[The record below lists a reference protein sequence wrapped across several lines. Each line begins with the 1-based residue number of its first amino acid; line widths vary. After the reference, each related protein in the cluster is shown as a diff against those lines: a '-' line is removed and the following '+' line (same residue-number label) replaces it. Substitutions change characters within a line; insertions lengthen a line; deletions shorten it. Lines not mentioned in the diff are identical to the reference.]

1 MDQAVARPR
10 LLVPGLRALPAGTE
24 RYPIAGGGGIVVSLA
39 AGDTLQVIDPQ
50 GLQHCEI
57 AAFDE
62 QGVCNPGLIGGRDAK
77 DAPGITTLL
86 SSATEDARAVAAG
99 LERRSIEFAGAKA
112 IRLFEGESAPGEQSS
127 FTAEARSVCVIAAP
141 GGPMRVDEQNPP
153 TDLVAFIHR
162 AEIANNPIP
171 AVPDPLADARYEYR
185 IEPGTAHVYEVKAGE
200 YIQIIDVE
208 GRECSDFQC
217 FTAAG
222 LDKHI
227 ERCIDPTTTRTLM
240 GAAYPGPGL
249 FSKFYDVDQQPL
261 VELMHDTCGRH
272 DFYGLACTAKYYDD
286 MGYPGHVNC
295 SENFNRELELYPITA
310 RRGWEAINFFYN
322 TNLDDNLQLFLDDPW
337 SRPGDYVLVKAL
349 TDMVCMSSACPCD
362 VDAANGWNPTAIH
375 VRVYPEKNTFSKAIA
390 YRMTTDAEPELTKET
405 GFHPRTSELT
415 RNYTEYNGFWLANT
429 YNNHGAI
436 DEYWACREGVI
447 VTDLSPLRK
456 FEVTGPDAEALMQW
470 TVTRNMRR
478 LSVGQVVYTPMVYD
492 TGGMIDEGTVLR
504 LGQNNFRW
512 VGGTDYSGIWLRQQ
526 AEERGLRAWVKSS
539 TSQLSNISVQG
550 PKSRELLKE
559 VIWTTPAQ
567 PTLEEIGWF
576 RFLIGRIGHFDGVP
590 IVVSRTGYT
599 GELGYEVWCHPRDAV
614 AVWDAVWEAGQPH
627 TITPLGLEALDLLR
641 IESGLVAAGAEWCDQ
656 TDPFEAGIGFT
667 VPLKTKED
675 EFMGREALLRRKA
688 NPNRKLVGLELEGEE
703 IGAGG
708 DCVHI
713 GRSQVGEITS
723 AMRSPK
729 LRKNIALCRIAVE
742 HCEPGTEVEVG
753 KLDGHQKR
761 IPATV
766 VTFPFYDPEKTR
778 PRS

>member
-62 QGVCNPGLIGGRDAK
+62 QGVCDTGLIGGRDAK

-112 IRLFEGESAPGEQSS
+112 IRLFEGESAAGEQSS
-127 FTAEARSVCVIAAP
+127 FTATAKSVCVIAAP

-162 AEIANNPIP
+162 AEIASNPIP

-185 IEPGTAHVYEVKAGE
+185 VEPGTVHAYEVKAGE

-295 SENFNRELELYPITA
+295 SENFNRELEPYPITA

-349 TDMVCMSSACPCD
+349 TDMVCISSACPCD

-405 GFHPRTSELT
+405 GFHQRTSELT
-415 RNYTEYNGFWLANT
+415 RNYTEYNGYWLANT

-478 LSVGQVVYTPMVYD
+478 LSVGRVVYTPMVYD

-504 LGQNNFRW
+504 LGENNFRW

-526 AEERGLRAWVKSS
+526 GEERGLRAWVKSS

-559 VIWTTPAQ
+559 LVWTPPAQ

-627 TITPLGLEALDLLR
+627 KITPLGLEALDLLR

-675 EFMGREALLRRKA
+675 EFMGKEALLRRKA

-703 IGAGG
+703 IGANR

-729 LRKNIALCRIAVE
+729 LRKNIALCRMAVE
-742 HCEPGTEVEVG
+742 HSELGTEVEVG

-766 VTFPFYDPEKTR
+766 VRFPFYDPEKTK

>member
-1 MDQAVARPR
+1 MDQLVARPR
-10 LLVPGLRALPAGTE
+10 LLVPGVRTLPAGTE
-24 RYPIAGGGGIVVSLA
+24 RYPIAGGGGIVVSLLP
-39 AGDTLQVIDPQ
+39 GDTLEIIDPE

-57 AAFDE
+57 VAFDDS
-62 QGVCNPGLIGGRDAK
+62 GACNPGLIGANDAK
-77 DAPGITTLL
+77 DARGIATLL
-86 SSATEDARAVAAG
+86 SGNGENARAVAAG
-99 LERRSIEFAGAKA
+99 LAQRKVNFGAAKA
-112 IRLFEGESAPGEQSS
+112 VHLFGDNSAPGERSR
-127 FTAEARSVCVIAAP
+127 FTAEAESVCVIAAP

-162 AEIANNPIP
+162 AETADDPI
-171 AVPDPLADARYEYR
+171 VSLPDPLADTRYEHH
-185 IEPGTAHVYEVKAGE
+185 IEPGTAHAYEVKAGE
-200 YIQIIDVE
+200 YIQVIDVE

-217 FTAAG
+217 FAAAG
-222 LDKHI
+222 LDRHI

-261 VELMHDTCGRH
+261 VELVHDTCGRH
-272 DFYGLACTAKYYDD
+272 DFFGLACTAKYYDD

-295 SENFNRELELYPITA
+295 SENFNRELEPYPITP

-322 TNLDDNLQLFLDDPW
+322 TNLDDNLQLYLDDPW

-349 TDMVCMSSACPCD
+349 TDMVCISSACPCD

-390 YRMTTDAEPELTKET
+390 YRMTTDADPQLTKET
-405 GFHPRTSELT
+405 GFHPRTSALT
-415 RNYTEYNGFWLANT
+415 RNYTEYNGYWLANT

-456 FEVTGPDAEALMQW
+456 FEITGPDAEALMQW

-478 LSVGQVVYTPMVYD
+478 LAVGQVVYTPMVYD

-504 LGQNNFRW
+504 LGQDNFRW
-512 VGGTDYSGIWLRQQ
+512 VGGSDYGGIWLRQQ
-526 AEERGLRAWVKSS
+526 AEARGLRAWVRSS
-539 TSQLSNISVQG
+539 TSQLCNISVQG

-559 VIWTTPAQ
+559 VVWTPPAQ
-567 PTLEEIGWF
+567 PTLEETGWF
-576 RFLIGRIGHFDGVP
+576 RFTIGRIDHFDGVP
-590 IVVSRTGYT
+590 LVVSRTGYT
-599 GELGYEVWCHPRDAV
+599 GELGYEVWCHPKDAV

-627 TITPLGLEALDLLR
+627 ELTPLGLEALDLLR
-641 IESGLVAAGAEWCDQ
+641 IESGLVSAGAEWCDQ

-667 VPLKTKED
+667 VPLKSKQD
-675 EFMGREALLRRKA
+675 DFMGREALLRRKT

-703 IGAGG
+703 IGANR
-708 DCVHI
+708 DRVHI
-713 GRSQVGEITS
+713 GRAQIGEVTS
-723 AMRSPK
+723 AMRSPS

-742 HCEPGTEVEVG
+742 HSAVGTEVEVG

-766 VTFPFYDPEKTR
+766 VAFPFYDPDKTR